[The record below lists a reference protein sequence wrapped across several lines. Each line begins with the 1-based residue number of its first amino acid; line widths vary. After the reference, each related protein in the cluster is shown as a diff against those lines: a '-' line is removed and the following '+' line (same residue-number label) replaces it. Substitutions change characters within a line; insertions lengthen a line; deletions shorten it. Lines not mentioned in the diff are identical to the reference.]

1 LQSSWRGAAQLF
13 IRQIGPER
21 AVGLL
26 LIGML
31 VSLRIWDPAL
41 VEEIRLKTFD
51 IYQEISP
58 RQRQNLPV
66 TIVDIDEASLARF
79 GQWPWPRT
87 RLAAMVDKLTAAG
100 AVAIA
105 FDVVFPEPDR
115 TSPDLLADSIERLD
129 EATRAVLRS
138 LPSNDAAF
146 ADSISRSRVVLG
158 ESGYHSPTAA
168 DPGNPP
174 ISTPFALR
182 GGDPRSSLI
191 RFPGMIRNVAPLEKA
206 AAGRGIFTILPE
218 FDGLVRR
225 VPLIAS
231 AEGKLSAALV
241 VDMLRV
247 ATGGNAIVV
256 RSGPSGVEDI
266 VVGGVQV
273 PTDQFGQVW
282 IHFATARSNRFISA
296 ADVLDGVNLSDK
308 VAGRLVLIGTSATGL
323 LDLKA
328 TPAGAMPGVAVH
340 AQLLETILGKSALDR
355 PVWTALAEV
364 AFFVIV
370 GALLIYLIPLR
381 GAAEV
386 FVLGACVA
394 AVAIAISWLFFV
406 YQRVL
411 VDASYPLGVLLFIYV
426 VLVFVN
432 YTREEGRR
440 KQIRTAFSQYLSP
453 KLIEQLTKNPEKLVL
468 GGETKEMTIMFSDV
482 RDFTAIS
489 ERYKD
494 APHELTRLINRI
506 LSPLSDAVTDHKGTI
521 DKYMG
526 DNIMAFWNAPLADD
540 DHAHNACLAALDMIG
555 RLEQVNEE
563 RRKEAEAE
571 GIGFV
576 RLRMGIGINTG
587 SCVVGNMGSRMRF
600 DYTVLGDS
608 VNLASRL
615 EGQSKNYGRPIVLG
629 ERTARLVEQSFALLE
644 LDFVRV
650 KGKKEPE
657 RIFTILGPAEFT
669 RQPAFQKV
677 KQATHELLDLY
688 RRREWEA
695 AKQALERH
703 APAFGALDLGI
714 FHALYVDR
722 VEEYT
727 LRPPPPDW
735 DGAYVSQT
743 K

>member
-1 LQSSWRGAAQLF
+1 MLSRWRGAARLF

-26 LIGML
+26 LMGML

-41 VEEIRLKTFD
+41 VEEVRLKTFD
-51 IYQEISP
+51 LYQEISP
-58 RQRQNLPV
+58 RQHRELPV
-66 TIVDIDEASLARF
+66 AIVDIDEASLSKF

-87 RLAAMVDKLTAAG
+87 RLAAMVDRLTAAG

-129 EATRAVLRS
+129 EATRAALRA
-138 LPSNDAAF
+138 LPNNDVTF
-146 ADSISRSRVVLG
+146 AEAMARSRVVLG
-158 ESGYHSPTAA
+158 ESGYHSPTPV
-168 DPGNPP
+168 DPANPP
-174 ISTPFALR
+174 IATPFALR
-182 GGDPRSSLI
+182 GGDPTPFLL

-231 AEGKLSAALV
+231 AEERLSAALI
-241 VDMLRV
+241 VDLLRI
-247 ATGGNAIVV
+247 ATGGNAIIV
-256 RSGPSGVEDI
+256 RSGPAGVGGI
-266 VVGGVQV
+266 VVGGVEV

-282 IHFATARSNRFISA
+282 IHFAPAASNRLISA
-296 ADVLDGVNLSDK
+296 TDVLTDPALSGK
-308 VAGRLVLIGTSATGL
+308 VSGKLVLIGTSATGL

-340 AQLLETILGKSALDR
+340 AQLLETILSKSALQR
-355 PVWTALAEV
+355 PVWTTFAEI
-364 AFFVIV
+364 AFFVLV
-370 GALLIYLIPLR
+370 GAVLIYLIPLR
-381 GAAEV
+381 GALAV
-386 FVLGACVA
+386 FGLGAIVA
-394 AVAIAISWLFFV
+394 ALAMTISWLFFV
-406 YQRVL
+406 NWRVL
-411 VDASYPLGVLLFIYV
+411 VDSSYPLGVLLFIYL

-494 APHELTRLINRI
+494 SPQELTRLINRI

-526 DNIMAFWNAPLADD
+526 DNVMAFWNAPLPDD
-540 DHAHNACLAALDMIG
+540 DHAHNACLAALDMII

-563 RRKEAEAE
+563 RRKEAEGE
-571 GIGFV
+571 GTGFV

-629 ERTARLVEQSFALLE
+629 ERTARAVEQSFALLE

-657 RIFTILGPAEFT
+657 RIFTILGPFELARE
-669 RQPAFQKV
+669 PAYQTV
-677 KQATHELLDLY
+677 KQATHEVLDLY
-688 RRREWEA
+688 RRREWQA
-695 AKQALERH
+695 ARQTLERH
-703 APAFGALDLGI
+703 AATFAELGLDV
-714 FHALYVDR
+714 FHALYIDR
-722 VEEYT
+722 VEEYS